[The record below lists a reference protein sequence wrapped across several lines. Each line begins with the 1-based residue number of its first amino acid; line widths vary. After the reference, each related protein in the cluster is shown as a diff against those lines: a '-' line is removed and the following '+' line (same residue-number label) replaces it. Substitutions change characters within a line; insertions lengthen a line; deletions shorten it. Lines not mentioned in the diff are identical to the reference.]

1 MALKIIPASEPI
13 RVNRI
18 TMALYG
24 QPGVGKS
31 SLAFT
36 ASKPLLFDFDQ
47 GAHRAMNRK
56 DVVRVASWQE
66 VADVAVSDL
75 EPFDT
80 VIVDTAGRALDLLAA
95 DIIRRDPKMGKGGVL
110 SQQGWGRMKAEFSGW
125 LKLLHQAGKDVVLI
139 AHGSEKINGDE
150 TIERLDVQGG
160 SKDEIYKSA
169 DAMGRLAIRGGQRTL
184 TFDPTETAFGKNPG
198 QLEPLA
204 VPSPAVSP
212 LFLAEVIAR
221 TKEALNAQTDAMRE
235 AEATLERWRVRVAD
249 LADAEGFNSSIEDVQ
264 KESRAVQALFNRAAT
279 DRGLVFDKK
288 AGAYVKPTA
297 EAA

>member
-36 ASKPLLFDFDQ
+36 AAKPLLFDFDQ

-66 VADVAVSDL
+66 VADVSVADL

-80 VIVDTAGRALDLLAA
+80 IIVDTAGRALDLLAA

-235 AEATLERWRVRVAD
+235 AEATLERWRVRLAD
-249 LADAEGFNSSIEDVQ
+249 LEDAEGFNSSLEDVR
-264 KESRAVQALFNRAAT
+264 KESRAVQALFNRAAK
-279 DRGLVFDKK
+279 DRGLVYDEQAK
-288 AGAYVKPTA
+288 AYVKPVA

>member
-169 DAMGRLAIRGGQRTL
+169 DAMGRLAIRSGQRTL

-198 QLEPLA
+198 QLEPLT

-249 LADAEGFNSSIEDVQ
+249 LADAEGFNSSLEDVR
-264 KESRAVQALFNRAAT
+264 KESRAVQALFNRAAN
-279 DRGLVFDKK
+279 DRGLVYDGQTK
-288 AGAYVKPTA
+288 AFVKPTA